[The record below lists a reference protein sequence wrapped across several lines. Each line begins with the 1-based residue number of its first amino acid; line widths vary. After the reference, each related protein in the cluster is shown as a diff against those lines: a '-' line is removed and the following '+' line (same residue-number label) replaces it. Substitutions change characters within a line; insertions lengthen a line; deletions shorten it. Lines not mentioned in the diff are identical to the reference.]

1 MNEPTVS
8 RVIEEKGW
16 KNRRDILGN
25 VSVLQFA
32 VKYYSSNDE
41 GNYGIIVKCRLQ
53 RNARHEQTF
62 SNYLYL
68 KYIKYYKVYF
78 NVIKIYL

>member
-8 RVIEEKGW
+8 RAIEEKGW
-16 KNRRDILGN
+16 TKRRDILGN

-41 GNYGIIVKCRLQ
+41 GNCGIIVKCVSQ
-53 RNARHEQTF
+53 RNARREQTF

-68 KYIKYYKVYF
+68 KYIKYYKVYL